1 MAKPGTGK
9 LLGNLG
15 GHQALR
21 VLAPKLGR
29 GQGTSGVL
37 GNSFLSCVHW
47 QHRHPLSRGLRNS
60 GFRTVVGLS
69 EITAVCHMS

>member
-21 VLAPKLGR
+21 VLAPKLGAITSWQR
-29 GQGTSGVL
+29 G
-37 GNSFLSCVHW
+37 
-47 QHRHPLSRGLRNS
+47 
-60 GFRTVVGLS
+60 
-69 EITAVCHMS
+69 

>member
-21 VLAPKLGR
+21 VLAPKLGDIVIWQ
-29 GQGTSGVL
+29 QG
-37 GNSFLSCVHW
+37 
-47 QHRHPLSRGLRNS
+47 
-60 GFRTVVGLS
+60 
-69 EITAVCHMS
+69 